1 MESPSKLTLEQKFHL
16 RILQES
22 IEKLPPEQARDLL
35 LEAFRQVMV
44 KDNWARKMF
53 KESYL

>member
-16 RILQES
+16 RILKER

-35 LEAFRQVMV
+35 LEAFRQMMV
-44 KDNWARKMF
+44 KDNWVRKMF
-53 KESYL
+53 KECYL